1 MVHRLVGTW
10 LVLPKIPSMKL
21 PYSKLAS
28 RLAPERS
35 VPQSLL
41 LLVVRLYWGWQFFAT
56 GKGKLTNIAKVGEY
70 FQSLGLPL
78 PQVTATLVGLTE
90 SIGGIFLLIGVLSRL
105 TSIPLTILLVVAYCT
120 ADLEAVKS
128 IFSNPDKFLSADPFL
143 FLYAVML
150 MLVFGPG
157 RFSIDWI
164 IGHKIAPTA
173 DGSGNAAKQ
182 KGFPASSV
190 QLPVQIVE

>member
-1 MVHRLVGTW
+1 
-10 LVLPKIPSMKL
+10 MKL

-28 RLAPERS
+28 WLAPERT

-78 PQVTATLVGLTE
+78 SQVTATLVGLTE
-90 SIGGIFLLIGVLSRL
+90 SIGGIFLLVGVLSRL

-120 ADLEAVKS
+120 ADLEAVQS

-143 FLYAVML
+143 FLFAVML
-150 MLVFGPG
+150 VLVFGPG
-157 RFSIDWI
+157 KFSIDRI
-164 IGHKIAPTA
+164 IRHKIAPTA
-173 DGSGNAAKQ
+173 DGSSNAPKQ
-182 KGFPASSV
+182 KDSPSAFGAA
-190 QLPVQIVE
+190 PVQIAE